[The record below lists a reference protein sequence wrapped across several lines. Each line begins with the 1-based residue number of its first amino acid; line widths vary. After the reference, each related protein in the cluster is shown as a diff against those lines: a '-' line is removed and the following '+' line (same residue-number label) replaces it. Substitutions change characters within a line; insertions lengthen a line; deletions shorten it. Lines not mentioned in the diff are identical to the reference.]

1 MTNIDQVCLFFNLI
15 TIPVQCCGFWDRC
28 RGISSF
34 LTHFKVIIHWGII
47 KILKGVE
54 MTEKDQISKG
64 ESFFFHQSKH
74 LSYFVPVIRVS
85 PDTTVE
91 ERCLG

>member
-1 MTNIDQVCLFFNLI
+1 MTNIDQVCHFFNLI

-34 LTHFKVIIHWGII
+34 FTHFKVIIHWGII

-54 MTEKDQISKG
+54 MTEKDQISKE
-64 ESFFFHQSKH
+64 ESFFFFINQNICHI
-74 LSYFVPVIRVS
+74 LFLLFVFLQILQLKR
-85 PDTTVE
+85 DA
-91 ERCLG
+91 

>member
-1 MTNIDQVCLFFNLI
+1 MGFGIGVVESALFLLI
-15 TIPVQCCGFWDRC
+15 LK
-28 RGISSF
+28 S
-34 LTHFKVIIHWGII
+34 IIKII